1 MARRPGR
8 RERVRAAFDRF
19 HFASSVA
26 LGAAQRRLDR
36 AAQEHAE
43 TLAELWLRETGYD
56 AARHDPALRA
66 LLDNPRLSAAV
77 ERVAADR
84 AHAFDEWQGGSPQE
98 LSRIVADAA
107 PGAAGDDP
115 VADARA
121 GADPRPGEAE
131 TDGPVPQ
138 LWQLGTGSVEG
149 GHPFRVAVPLLDGA
163 HLQVTSSP
171 RTRERA
177 EAMVEG
183 LLLRVL
189 RHFRP
194 GVVGVHVWDVGQL
207 AGALPGLY
215 PLTRTGLLTVH
226 DPTRLEPLLGQLAD
240 RIRRVQTRVLAAGY
254 GSLREMADAGGDRP
268 EPWVVAV
275 LAGNGR
281 PLPEAEQR
289 QLQRVARGGIAAGV
303 VLVLLDVPVALR
315 QVESVEFGDP
325 PGADLVDASVATPV
339 RTSLSGPH
347 VRVEP
352 DPALPGDLVSATCH
366 ALAAAH
372 ERWRGRLGVFADL
385 LPPADRRTP
394 LSSRDGL
401 VAPVGFADGIA
412 AELTLDD
419 HAPHA
424 LVGGPSGSGKTN
436 LLLAWIAALAARYPP
451 DELELYLL
459 DFKEGVSFAQF
470 APDPDG
476 ARTTWL
482 PQARL
487 IGVNINTDREFGLA
501 LLRHLAEVMR
511 ARAELARRH
520 GATKL
525 AELRDELAERGID
538 DERARLPRIVA
549 VIDEFQLLFSGR
561 DAVTA
566 EATALLE
573 DVARRGR
580 SQGVHL
586 VLASQDVSGIE
597 AFWGRP
603 AIFEQFVLRIALPR
617 ARRVLAQNNE
627 LSMEIPRWHAVV
639 NHDSGVTHGN
649 VVVRLAEAGGPVLRE
664 VQESVFAA
672 HRPEREPVVFDGA
685 RAPSHEAL
693 VARLPASGPP
703 SVLAGQL
710 VDVDGTPAA
719 IGLADAPGRNV
730 GVIGPDPDAAAPLL
744 CSAVDSLGE
753 QLRRSDDD
761 ARFVLCCLVTEARPS
776 VEALGGRLRQAVEKV
791 SADGFAARVGELAAQ
806 VRDRAGAG
814 GSGDHPTVVL
824 VVFGADAAES
834 MLDRTGTEDLR
845 AIVRHGPEVGV
856 HLLGWW
862 RGAQRLKALLS
873 PPGAT
878 VDDLGAWVATG
889 VQGGDLTALVGGGM
903 APEWT
908 PSPGR
913 GLLLDRARRSR
924 PELVILADWEGA

>member
-1 MARRPGR
+1 MRG
-8 RERVRAAFDRF
+8 AFDRF
-19 HFASSVA
+19 HFAASAA
-26 LGAAQRRLDR
+26 LGAAEQRLER
-36 AAQEHAE
+36 AAQAHAE
-43 TLAELWLRETGYD
+43 TMAELWLRETGHD
-56 AARHDPALRA
+56 AARNDPALRRV
-66 LLDNPRLSAAV
+66 LDNPRLAAPV
-77 ERVAADR
+77 ARVAADR
-84 AHAFDEWQGGSPQE
+84 AHTFDRWQGGSPEE
-98 LSRIVADAA
+98 LSAIVAEAA
-107 PGAAGDDP
+107 PGAAGDEP
-115 VADARA
+115 GGGEGTEVRA
-121 GADPRPGEAE
+121 GTVE
-131 TDGPVPQ
+131 TTGPIPE
-138 LWQLGTGSVEG
+138 LWQLGTGAVEDG
-149 GHPFRVAVPLLDGA
+149 APFRVAVPLLDGA
-163 HLQVTSSP
+163 HLQVTSTP

-177 EAMVEG
+177 EAMVEQ

-189 RHFRP
+189 RHVRP
-194 GVVGVHVWDVGQL
+194 GVAGVHVWDVGQL

-240 RIRRVQTRVLAAGY
+240 RIRRVQTRVLAEGY
-254 GSLREMADAGGDRP
+254 GSLRELADAGGDRP

-289 QLQRVARGGIAAGV
+289 QLQRVARGGIPAGV

-315 QVESVEFGDP
+315 QVESVDFGDP
-325 PGADLVDASVATPV
+325 PGTDPADGRRPVPV
-339 RTSLSGPH
+339 RTSLTGPH
-347 VRVEP
+347 VLVEP
-352 DPALPGDLVSATCH
+352 DPPLPRDLVSETCH
-366 ALAAAH
+366 VLAAAH
-372 ERWRGRLGVFADL
+372 ERWRGRLGAFADL
-385 LPPADRRTP
+385 LPHDGRPPA
-394 LSSRDGL
+394 LSSKDGL
-401 VAPVGFADGIA
+401 GAPVGFADGIPSG
-412 AELTLDD
+412 LTLDD

-436 LLLAWIAALAARYPP
+436 LLLAWIATLAAQYPP

-476 ARTTWL
+476 FRRNWL

-501 LLRHLAEVMR
+501 LLRRLADTMR
-511 ARAELARRH
+511 TRAELARRQ

-525 AELRDELAERGID
+525 AELRDVLAERGID

-549 VIDEFQLLFSGR
+549 VIDEFQFLFSGR

-627 LSMEIPRWHAVV
+627 VAMELPRWHAVI

-649 VVVRLAEAGGPVLRE
+649 VVVRLAEAGGPLIRE
-664 VQESVFAA
+664 VQESVFEACS
-672 HRPEREPVVFDGA
+672 PQQQPVVFDGA
-685 RAPSHEAL
+685 RAPAHDAL
-693 VARLPASGPP
+693 VARLPVDGPP
-703 SVLAGQL
+703 VLLAGQL
-710 VDVDGTPAA
+710 VDVEGSPAA
-719 IGLADAPGRNV
+719 VGLADSPGRNF
-730 GVIGPDPDAAAPLL
+730 GVIGPDPETAATLL
-744 CSAVDSLGE
+744 CSAADSLGA
-753 QLRRSDDD
+753 QLAGIDDR
-761 ARFVLCCLVTEARPS
+761 ARFLLFPLVGEAGPA
-776 VEALGGRLRQAVEKV
+776 VDALGGRLRQAAEKV
-791 SADGFAARVGELAAQ
+791 FPDGFAGRVTDLAAE
-806 VRDRAGAG
+806 VRDRAGSG
-814 GSGDHPTVVL
+814 GTGGHPPRVL
-824 VVFGADAAES
+824 VLFGADAAEA
-834 MLDRTGTEDLR
+834 MLDRSGLEDLR

-856 HLLGWW
+856 HVLGWW

-889 VQGGDLTALVGGGM
+889 VQGGDLTSLVGGGIT
-903 APEWT
+903 PEWT
-908 PSPGR
+908 PAPGR

-924 PELVILADWEGA
+924 PELVILADWKETP